1 MTKAEQLQELI
12 RQAVAD
18 AVEKAEKP
26 LGVLLS
32 GGVDSSTVAAFAGN
46 LTTFTGYY
54 PDLGFSEVEYARQ
67 AAKGEHHLIY
77 IRPADFVDNFDRMV
91 CNIDPFHVGPGV
103 FGQWMVAAKVASLG
117 IKTVFSGEGG
127 DELFGG
133 YARLMYVAGH
143 PLPDGYASYT
153 PPPDYP
159 DTLEEALKYD
169 WERLPV
175 LMAADE
181 EICNAWGITV
191 VPPLMDKRVVEFA
204 LNLPAH
210 ERVGKKLLREAMR
223 GIVPDAILDRK
234 DKKGFPTPFV
244 YWAQEEPVRSFV
256 LDRIGYIPDP
266 AQPFAREWWY
276 DLCRASKERVT
287 A

>member
-1 MTKAEQLQELI
+1 MDNAKRLRVLI
-12 RQAVAD
+12 EQAVHD
-18 AVEKAEKP
+18 AVQAAERP
-26 LGVLLS
+26 LGMLLS
-32 GGVDSSTVAAFAGN
+32 GGVDSSTVAAFAGS
-46 LTTFTGYY
+46 LPTFTGYY
-54 PDLGFSEVEYARQ
+54 PNAGFDERQYAIM
-67 AAKGEHHLIY
+67 AAKGVHTIIPITPE
-77 IRPADFVDNFDRMV
+77 DFINHFDDMARH
-91 CNIDPFHVGPGV
+91 IDPFQVGPGV
-103 FGQWMVAAKVASLG
+103 FGQWIVAARIAVRG

-153 PPPDYP
+153 PPPEYP

-181 EICNAWGITV
+181 QICKAWGITV
-191 VPPLMDKRVVEFA
+191 TPPLMDKRVVEFA
-204 LNLPAH
+204 LSLPPQ
-210 ERVGKKLLREAMR
+210 ERVGKKLLRAAMR

-256 LDRIGYIPDP
+256 LERIGYIPDP
-266 AQPFAREWWY
+266 SEPYARGWWY
-276 DLCRASKERVT
+276 ELCRASRALV
-287 A
+287 AA